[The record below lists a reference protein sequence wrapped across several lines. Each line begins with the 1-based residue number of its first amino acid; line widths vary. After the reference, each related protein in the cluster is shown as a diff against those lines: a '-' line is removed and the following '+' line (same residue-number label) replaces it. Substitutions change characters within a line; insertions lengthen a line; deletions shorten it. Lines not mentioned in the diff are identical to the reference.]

1 MIIIPNLDRATFIRK
16 EMFCTISGL
25 PNQIVEKFLMADT
38 HIDES
43 ISIVSQTI
51 PDIQILN
58 TGDIS
63 VSLYQEA
70 FDQNHIKYS
79 IIERTSLS
87 KFFKET
93 KWTD

>member
-25 PNQIVEKFLMADT
+25 PYQIVEKFFVTDT
-38 HIDES
+38 HIDED
-43 ISIVSQTI
+43 ISVVSQTI
-51 PDIQILN
+51 PDIQILD

-63 VSLYQEA
+63 VSLYREA

-79 IIERTSLS
+79 VLERASLS

-93 KWTD
+93 K